1 MNVQSYA
8 TKHFHLDW
16 QKKRKQPVPDLRFA
30 LDRGLLLSL
39 PPALLCS
46 SEVAPLAA
54 CFLLFPLSMLAKRP
68 KLRRFVL
75 REARETAGLWR
86 GVAR

>member
-1 MNVQSYA
+1 MKAACS
-8 TKHFHLDW
+8 FF
-16 QKKRKQPVPDLRFA
+16 LRFS

-54 CFLLFPLSMLAKRP
+54 CFLLFPLSMLAKRQ

-75 REARETAGLWR
+75 REARETGLWR